1 VVILY
6 TMQLLDHEVLMKNQ
20 YRWRL
25 ALTYLIMISVAIG
38 LSYLLGRILLK
49 LPLWLVLILTTL
61 EVLALTIGGI
71 VGIWLV
77 RNKQIKGS
85 K

>member
-1 VVILY
+1 
-6 TMQLLDHEVLMKNQ
+6 MKIQ